1 MPEGDAALSDP
12 QTDSFRGPRR
22 LGLIHTF
29 LALPNDSTVKTLLV
43 ALLLCLV
50 CSVLVST
57 AAVSLKPLQVAN
69 QALDKKKNI
78 LEVTKLMKEGTS
90 IDELFKAF
98 EPKVVDL
105 ETGEYV
111 TSVDPDQFDQRK
123 AAKDPQHN
131 VQIPADRDIAQ
142 IRQRAKYAMVYLY
155 TEGENVKYFI
165 LPIHGYGLWSTLYGF
180 LVLEGDANSVF
191 GLQFYEHLETA
202 GLGGEVDNPIWR
214 SKWEGKLIY
223 DETGN
228 PKIEVVKGAVLP
240 NDPGAKFRVDG
251 LAGATLT
258 ANGVTNML
266 RYWMG
271 EDGFAKYLQQFH
283 TKA

>member
-1 MPEGDAALSDP
+1 
-12 QTDSFRGPRR
+12 
-22 LGLIHTF
+22 
-29 LALPNDSTVKTLLV
+29 
-43 ALLLCLV
+43 
-50 CSVLVST
+50 
-57 AAVSLKPLQVAN
+57 
-69 QALDKKKNI
+69 
-78 LEVTKLMKEGTS
+78 
-90 IDELFKAF
+90 
-98 EPKVVDL
+98 
-105 ETGEYV
+105 
-111 TSVDPDQFDQRK
+111 
-123 AAKDPQHN
+123 
-131 VQIPADRDIAQ
+131 
-142 IRQRAKYAMVYLY
+142 
-155 TEGENVKYFI
+155 
-165 LPIHGYGLWSTLYGF
+165 
-180 LVLEGDANSVF
+180 VLESDANSVF

-240 NDPGAKFRVDG
+240 NDLGAKFRVDG